1 MYELN
6 NILALVIEN
15 DLKELDIVI
24 DELLQHIDIKL
35 TFIDAKYAGDKLR
48 DMNLINEI
56 NEEMRKLTKIVESIK
71 SIEVSAIEIN
81 NMVLYTKCESRISK
95 IINMMEYIKSKYL
108 L

>member
-6 NILALVIEN
+6 SILALAIEK

-24 DELLQHIDIKL
+24 DDLMQKIDVKL

-48 DMNLINEI
+48 DMDLINEI